1 MHDHGGGG
9 GGDFGG
15 GSFGGHHDAGGG
27 FDASGHSHHSHH
39 SHHQDRAFDL
49 PGPAGLTDPGLYGG
63 RAARRG
69 YRWPAIGTPMWY
81 VRLGSTLVFLT
92 IFGFIAYEVISGFL
106 NQSAAP

>member
-27 FDASGHSHHSHH
+27 FDASGHSHH